1 VWRSLRQ
8 WARNKSVITITHH
21 LRDLSEMDEIL
32 VMLDGRIVERGNHAA
47 LLARGGLYTRLAG

>member
-47 LLARGGLYTRLAG
+47 LLAQGGLYTRLAG